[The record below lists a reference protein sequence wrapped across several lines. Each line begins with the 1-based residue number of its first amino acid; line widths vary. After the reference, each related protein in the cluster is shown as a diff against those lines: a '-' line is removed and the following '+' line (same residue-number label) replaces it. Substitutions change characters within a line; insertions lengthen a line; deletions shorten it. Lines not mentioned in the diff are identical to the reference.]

1 MVALKLPER
10 EFKGLLNFV
19 PELRYIKDWVIY
31 KVRKK
36 TWKNE
41 GGGWSISVNMQPQW
55 VKYCFSL
62 RENKNSYVLATVSFS
77 SYYTEKKAGM

>member
-10 EFKGLLNFV
+10 EFEGLLNFV

-41 GGGWSISVNMQPQW
+41 GGGGGWSISVNMQPQ
-55 VKYCFSL
+55 
-62 RENKNSYVLATVSFS
+62 
-77 SYYTEKKAGM
+77 

>member
-10 EFKGLLNFV
+10 EFEGLLNFV

-41 GGGWSISVNMQPQW
+41 GGGGGGGLFP
-55 VKYCFSL
+55 
-62 RENKNSYVLATVSFS
+62 
-77 SYYTEKKAGM
+77 